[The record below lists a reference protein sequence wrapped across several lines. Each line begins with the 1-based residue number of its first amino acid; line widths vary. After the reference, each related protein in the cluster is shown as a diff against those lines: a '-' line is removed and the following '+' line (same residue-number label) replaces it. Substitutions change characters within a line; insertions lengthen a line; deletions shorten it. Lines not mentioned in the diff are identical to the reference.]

1 MPRITPFSA
10 SVFSQVAA
18 PAARRD
24 TPLAAQRSPRPEA
37 NRGWL
42 LSRDV
47 PVSTFGSLRPRKVT
61 LPAPGKVGE
70 PTGAGG
76 GGGGFLRS
84 PGEVLQQQYRF
95 LPTSLPG
102 QTEAPAKEATSETI
116 IIIFNI
122 IIIIRCSEGLTGPS
136 PCFSRLFIRTQ
147 SAAFAFCR
155 TIAPLRLFCL
165 LGLRK

>member
-1 MPRITPFSA
+1 MLRITPFSA

-47 PVSTFGSLRPRKVT
+47 PVSTFGSLWPRKVT

-76 GGGGFLRS
+76 GV
-84 PGEVLQQQYRF
+84 EVPQVTWRGASTAI
-95 LPTSLPG
+95 P
-102 QTEAPAKEATSETI
+102 PAKEPTSEITI
-116 IIIFNI
+116 IFYYYYY
-122 IIIIRCSEGLTGPS
+122 
-136 PCFSRLFIRTQ
+136 
-147 SAAFAFCR
+147 
-155 TIAPLRLFCL
+155 
-165 LGLRK
+165 